1 MPLEQPQEEEGLD
14 FSHFQVE
21 QPTTPQIPMTPPS
34 RIKRI
39 PKRILILAIVLAVL
53 TITQIIILYVN
64 RPTPP
69 APKKTTTKINIHG
82 VVKNVNLNTNAQK

>member
-21 QPTTPQIPMTPPS
+21 QTTTPQTPMTPPS

-39 PKRILILAIVLAVL
+39 PRRILILAIVLAVL
-53 TITQIIILYVN
+53 TIVQIVILYIG